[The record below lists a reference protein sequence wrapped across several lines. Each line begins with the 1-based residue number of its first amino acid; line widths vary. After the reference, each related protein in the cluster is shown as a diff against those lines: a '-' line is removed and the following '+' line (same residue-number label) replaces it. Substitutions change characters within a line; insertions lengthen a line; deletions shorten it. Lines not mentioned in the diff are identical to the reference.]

1 MPDLINERQ
10 VLKLLQSDQSA
21 LLVNTSGGKD
31 SDAMLKAIWDWAQ
44 RYKISPDRIHVIH
57 AHLGRNEWTFALEH
71 VKKYTRKITGKDP
84 IIVERPQGDVLQMWE
99 DRYQRLQEQGR
110 TTTPHWSSSA
120 HRYCSSGAKR
130 SQVNKAIIRMF
141 PRDWKIINCIGIRGD
156 ESALR
161 KRATTFKY
169 QKKSPTAPTLNRHV
183 YTWLPIHQWTLADV
197 WASLG
202 WTLEDLATLQA
213 EVRETVTPG
222 DWDALRAICERW
234 GWEYALSYPLGNS
247 RMSCR
252 LCVMSKQSDLQN
264 GIAWNPEHF
273 RDISELE
280 RRTGFSF
287 QSGQWLSDLGRD
299 HLSAEEIEALRQAKL
314 SNLEYQ
320 RLNQPDHP
328 TQLPLI

>member
-44 RYKISPDRIHVIH
+44 RYKIPPDRIHVIH
-57 AHLGRNEWTFALEH
+57 AHLGRNEWSFALEH

-141 PRDWKIINCIGIRGD
+141 PRDLKIINCIGIRGD
-156 ESALR
+156 LYGI
-161 KRATTFKY
+161 KVDC
-169 QKKSPTAPTLNRHV
+169 QIQTLV
-183 YTWLPIHQWTLADV
+183 FMIIV
-197 WASLG
+197 
-202 WTLEDLATLQA
+202 
-213 EVRETVTPG
+213 
-222 DWDALRAICERW
+222 I
-234 GWEYALSYPLGNS
+234 
-247 RMSCR
+247 
-252 LCVMSKQSDLQN
+252 
-264 GIAWNPEHF
+264 
-273 RDISELE
+273 
-280 RRTGFSF
+280 
-287 QSGQWLSDLGRD
+287 
-299 HLSAEEIEALRQAKL
+299 LSARW
-314 SNLEYQ
+314 
-320 RLNQPDHP
+320 
-328 TQLPLI
+328 